1 MTSIQVPVE
10 AGKHGG
16 QPSDK
21 PWTPP
26 QEPKPSPDGSRPQF
40 IPHP

>member
-1 MTSIQVPVE
+1 MITTPMQVE
-10 AGKHGG
+10 AGKHDG

-26 QEPKPSPDGSRPQF
+26 QEPKPSPDGSRLQVVQQS
-40 IPHP
+40 

>member
-1 MTSIQVPVE
+1 MTTNPVRAD

-16 QPSDK
+16 TPSDK

-26 QEPKPSPDGSRPQF
+26 QEPKPSPDGSRPQCF
-40 IPHP
+40 PQS